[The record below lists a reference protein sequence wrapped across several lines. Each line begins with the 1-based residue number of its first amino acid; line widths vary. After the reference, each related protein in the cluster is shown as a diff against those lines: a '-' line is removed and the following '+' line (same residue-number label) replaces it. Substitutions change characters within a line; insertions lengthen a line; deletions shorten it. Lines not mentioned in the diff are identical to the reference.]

1 MKDLKEMNLT
11 IIMVN
16 YKCDLVKLH
25 NCLGSINIDTE
36 VLIIDHS
43 KDLDQSKL
51 KIPKNINLRIIK
63 NQNLGN
69 GAGINCG
76 IKNSKTRYVLYL
88 DIDTILPKNF
98 FSKIENSL
106 KVIKEFA
113 VVAPKIDNFYNEK
126 KIDNFGN
133 LSLLKYLYNKIFFDL
148 KKNKD
153 LSENLKQ
160 VFFVSGSIMLI
171 DKEVISKKGI
181 KFDENIFLFFEED
194 DFFHQCFKSKLKIYL
209 INDLEVIH
217 LDGSISDKSLNFE
230 CFKKWHWEWS
240 KYYFLNK
247 HYIKTFVLLLAMK
260 NILKFIIKIVIF
272 YIFSKK
278 KFKINQSRLAGIIGF
293 YLKRKCQIHF

>member
-1 MKDLKEMNLT
+1 MRDLNKMNLT
-11 IIMVN
+11 VIMVN
-16 YKCDLVKLH
+16 YKCDLSKLH
-25 NCLGSINIDTE
+25 NCLKSININTD

-43 KDLDQSKL
+43 NDLDRNEL
-51 KIPKNINLRIIK
+51 DIPKNINLKIIK

-76 IKNSKTRYVLYL
+76 IENSKTKYVLYL
-88 DIDTILPKNF
+88 DIDTILPQNF
-98 FSKIENSL
+98 FSKLENT
-106 KVIKEFA
+106 VEIIQEFA
-113 VVAPKIDNFYNEK
+113 VIAPKIGNFYNEK
-126 KIDNFGN
+126 RINRYGN
-133 LSLLKYLYNKIFFDL
+133 LSILKYFYNKFFYNL
-148 KKNKD
+148 KKDND

-171 DKEVISKKGI
+171 NKEAISKKKI

-209 INDLEVIH
+209 INDLDAIH

-247 HYIKTFVLLLAMK
+247 HYLKIFVFFLAMK
-260 NILKFIIKIVIF
+260 NIFKFIVKMIIF
-272 YIFSKK
+272 YILNKK
-278 KFKINQSRLAGIIGF
+278 KI
-293 YLKRKCQIHF
+293 